1 MFVCLFW
8 SILLAFELRT
18 DGRNRP
24 RLHLFVFMLT
34 ATVLYFGHFV
44 FFNRDTALMPV
55 TDTLYCVANLA
66 VYPLYYLYICS
77 LSVRQYSFRRQW
89 FILLP
94 ALCGGVAIGT
104 LYVLMSP
111 DEIGHFVNQYLY
123 CGNREKLVG
132 LVALQAY
139 VHDICKVVFALLIIP
154 VLVYGRIHIKEYDQQ
169 VKNAYA
175 DDDNKTLA
183 IIHQMLS
190 AFIIISALSFAANI
204 IGRHQFASSSW
215 LLAIPSTLFSIVL
228 FMIGYIG
235 YKQEFSIG
243 DIEQDE
249 QLADQSLP
257 DSPNISKLHSRI
269 EQLMEEEEL
278 FRRPNIKIADLVSLL
293 NTNRNYIYQAIN
305 REMGI
310 SFCEYI
316 NQKRINYAA
325 LLIAQHPEM
334 YLSEVAEQSGF
345 SNNTSFY
352 RNFKL
357 YKGVGPKEFQCGLRN
372 GTVNKSE

>member
-1 MFVCLFW
+1 MPMFVCLFW

-154 VLVYGRIHIKEYDQQ
+154 VLVYGRIHIK
-169 VKNAYA
+169 
-175 DDDNKTLA
+175 
-183 IIHQMLS
+183 
-190 AFIIISALSFAANI
+190 
-204 IGRHQFASSSW
+204 
-215 LLAIPSTLFSIVL
+215 
-228 FMIGYIG
+228 
-235 YKQEFSIG
+235 
-243 DIEQDE
+243 
-249 QLADQSLP
+249 
-257 DSPNISKLHSRI
+257 
-269 EQLMEEEEL
+269 
-278 FRRPNIKIADLVSLL
+278 
-293 NTNRNYIYQAIN
+293 
-305 REMGI
+305 
-310 SFCEYI
+310 
-316 NQKRINYAA
+316 
-325 LLIAQHPEM
+325 
-334 YLSEVAEQSGF
+334 
-345 SNNTSFY
+345 
-352 RNFKL
+352 
-357 YKGVGPKEFQCGLRN
+357 
-372 GTVNKSE
+372 